1 MISQDKM
8 SNARLIEEI
17 ERLKEERNA
26 IILSHNYQPA
36 EIQEIADY
44 LGDSLGLSR
53 KASKTDAD
61 VIVFCGVQFMAE
73 TAAILSPDKT
83 VLLPDINAGCPMADM
98 LTAEK
103 LRDLKRKHPDAVTVA
118 YVNTSAEVKAEVD
131 ICCTSSNA
139 IRVIESLRDASEII
153 FVPDKYLADYVSK
166 RTDRNLIVW
175 DGFCPS
181 HVKILPED
189 VLRQKRLHPKAEV
202 MVHPECIPEVI
213 ELADEVLSTE
223 GMCRYTKESSA
234 SELIV
239 GTETGILHRLRKE
252 NPGRR
257 FYPASESAVCPAMK
271 IITLKKIL
279 WSLREMRH
287 EIRVPEDIRVRAE
300 RAVNRMLNLK

>member
-1 MISQDKM
+1 MN
-8 SNARLIEEI
+8 NAELIEEI

-36 EIQEIADY
+36 EIQDIADY

-73 TAAILSPDKT
+73 TAAILSPNKT
-83 VLLPDINAGCPMADM
+83 VL
-98 LTAEK
+98 
-103 LRDLKRKHPDAVTVA
+103 
-118 YVNTSAEVKAEVD
+118 
-131 ICCTSSNA
+131 
-139 IRVIESLRDASEII
+139 I

-166 RTDRNLIVW
+166 RTDRKLIAW
-175 DGFCPS
+175 NGFCPS
-181 HVKILPED
+181 HVRILPDD
-189 VLRQKRLHPKAEV
+189 VLRQKRLHPGAEV

-223 GMCRYTKESSA
+223 GMCRYTKESNA

-252 NPGRR
+252 NPGKR
-257 FYPASESAVCPAMK
+257 FYPASESAVCPTMK

-279 WSLREMRH
+279 WSLREMRY
-287 EIRVPEDIRVRAE
+287 EVRIPEDIRVRAE
-300 RAVNRMLNLK
+300 MAVNRMLKWHNGENKKIYGEI